1 MANGRCK
8 EAAMRG
14 RELYFGIV
22 FPGKSRAIAGDGSEF
37 PARSAS

>member
-8 EAAMRG
+8 EAAMRR
-14 RELYFGIV
+14 RELFFGIV
-22 FPGKSRAIAGDGSEF
+22 FPGESRAIGGDGREF